1 MMVFSREAA
10 MKRKGNGAAAS
21 AVESA
26 QPVSARRSL
35 FAPHCRDRQNGLR
48 RSGIEQKTFNGHAMN
63 KPFFATL
70 ISVVMLGAGLSP
82 ASAFAH
88 DLDEQFTCKSSAHAF
103 ISRLISD
110 QSIEPSPML
119 VEANSVN
126 AFKPRHD
133 AGLTAFGLRVRA
145 VFGYQ
150 PGDPM
155 FKPGNGKTP
164 SGPIYGAVVFGSTD
178 SVEALVRQ
186 AGSHAAIHQVI
197 PLMLSAIVCES

>member
-1 MMVFSREAA
+1 MPGGIGRRRRATRS
-10 MKRKGNGAAAS
+10 GA
-21 AVESA
+21 
-26 QPVSARRSL
+26 PVSFPPRS
-35 FAPHCRDRQNGLR
+35 RDGPDGLHR
-48 RSGIEQKTFNGHAMN
+48 HGIEQTTFNGHAMN
-63 KPFFATL
+63 KRFFTTL
-70 ISVVMLGAGLSP
+70 IPLILLGAGLCP
-82 ASAFAH
+82 APVLAH
-88 DLDEQFTCKSSAHAF
+88 DLDDQFTCKSSAHAF
-103 ISRLISD
+103 ISRLIGD

-155 FKPGNGKTP
+155 FKPGSGKTP

-178 SVEALVRQ
+178 SVEALLRQ

-197 PLMLSAIVCES
+197 PLILSAIVCEN